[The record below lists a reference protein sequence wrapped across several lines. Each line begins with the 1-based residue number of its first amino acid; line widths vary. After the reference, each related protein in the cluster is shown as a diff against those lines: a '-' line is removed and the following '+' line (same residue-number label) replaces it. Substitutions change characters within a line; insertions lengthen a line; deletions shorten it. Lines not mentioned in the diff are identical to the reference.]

1 MAGVG
6 DGRDPVGAVTQQ
18 VLPILARA
26 GCSQTTTEGV
36 LEDVHAKLRQAHP
49 GARAL
54 SHAQVNIRGTGWPW

>member
-1 MAGVG
+1 
-6 DGRDPVGAVTQQ
+6 VTQQ